1 MWILVDSRG
10 LEVGRSQSVVVR
22 VCELSMDREEHRNRR
37 YRDQCA
43 SLPHLLVASV
53 GVECGVVWRRCG
65 LVVWFGL
72 VVYGSE

>member
-22 VCELSMDREEHRNRR
+22 VCESSMDREEHRNL
-37 YRDQCA
+37 
-43 SLPHLLVASV
+43 SLICLLLLWAWS
-53 GVECGVVWRRCG
+53 VVWRRCG